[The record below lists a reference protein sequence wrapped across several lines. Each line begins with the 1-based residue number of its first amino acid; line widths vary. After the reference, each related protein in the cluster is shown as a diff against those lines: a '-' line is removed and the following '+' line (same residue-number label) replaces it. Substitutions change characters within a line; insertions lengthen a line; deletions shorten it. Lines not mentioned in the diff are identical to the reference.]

1 MRYKKGKIQLDIGV
15 PELTLAALLLAAKGK
30 EVLLSALLA
39 ASLHEAGHLLMMRLL
54 KKDAAGMKITPFGAR
69 IDYQKEQILSY
80 WQDGWI
86 AAAGPA
92 ASLLTALVFAFLPSP
107 LLRRTGIVSMLLGI
121 INLLPAKPLDGERI
135 FRALPMVQ
143 NNKKSGS
150 LCRSAAFFSILFS
163 YLLSITAIAF
173 GGGNLSPVFFCAY
186 LLFAAIREDQTL

>member
-86 AAAGPA
+86 ESADGACFCFSSVSPVAAHRSRQPAAGHNQPVA
-92 ASLLTALVFAFLPSP
+92 GKTA
-107 LLRRTGIVSMLLGI
+107 RRRADLSCSS
-121 INLLPAKPLDGERI
+121 DGSE
-135 FRALPMVQ
+135 Q
-143 NNKKSGS
+143 
-150 LCRSAAFFSILFS
+150 
-163 YLLSITAIAF
+163 
-173 GGGNLSPVFFCAY
+173 
-186 LLFAAIREDQTL
+186 

>member
-54 KKDAAGMKITPFGAR
+54 KKDAAGMTITPFGAR

-80 WQDGWI
+80 RQDGWI

-92 ASLLTALVFAFLPSP
+92 ASLLTALVFAFLWICYARCSPASSSAGFRKKEAVSGIRASAAIAQKAPERLKRSATMPS
-107 LLRRTGIVSMLLGI
+107 TGAMMPPMLI
-121 INLLPAKPLDGERI
+121 ARPSVTPEAKP
-135 FRALPMVQ
+135 
-143 NNKKSGS
+143 
-150 LCRSAAFFSILFS
+150 
-163 YLLSITAIAF
+163 TWF
-173 GGGNLSPVFFCAY
+173 GRYCWPRTTIGL
-186 LLFAAIREDQTL
+186 